1 MIDRKLKHL
10 PELFLVGRVDDTVVA
25 TLVMGGAMMAR
36 TSAGMESPV
45 HSSPNWN
52 SGCAILVA

>member
-25 TLVMGGAMMAR
+25 TLVMGGR
-36 TSAGMESPV
+36 
-45 HSSPNWN
+45 
-52 SGCAILVA
+52 